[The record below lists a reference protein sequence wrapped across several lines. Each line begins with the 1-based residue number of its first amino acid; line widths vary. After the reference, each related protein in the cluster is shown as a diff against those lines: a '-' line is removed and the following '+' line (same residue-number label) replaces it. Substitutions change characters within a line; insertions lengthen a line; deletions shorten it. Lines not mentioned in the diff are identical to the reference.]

1 MSRIDS
7 QKNRV
12 QRIENAGAQR
22 EELSLAERL
31 RGARMKARLSDV
43 EWLRRVESLAA
54 EKPSPRAE
62 RLLRAVRRV
71 FSSGV
76 RAGR

>member
-1 MSRIDS
+1 MSRLDS

-12 QRIENAGAQR
+12 QRIEAAGTQR

-31 RGARMKARLSDV
+31 SAARIKAGLSDAD
-43 EWLRRVESLAA
+43 WLHRAERLAA

-76 RAGR
+76 RAER